1 MDGSLLDDLAVAATP
16 ATIEADVAGWRA
28 RIAPDLP
35 FRRANVAIPPPEAA
49 ADEPACAA
57 AVEQLRAWYQRHDAR
72 LIIQVSSALAGWE
85 RLDALLERAGLEIEA
100 PVHLMVAG
108 ATPTAPANDMASGLP
123 AVAVRQGIDPA
134 WATGPRPAAY
144 ARMLAPMGDRV
155 LTASCAVDGKV
166 AGVGLGV
173 VDRGWLGIFAMA
185 TEPEYR
191 RQGIATAVVR
201 ALRSSAAAMG
211 ADQAYLQVETDNVG
225 AIALYERLGFVRHHG
240 YHYRS
245 EWLDPERG
253 C

>member
-85 RLDALLERAGLEIEA
+85 GLDALLERAGLEIEA

-108 ATPTAPANDMASGLP
+108 ATANANATGLR

-185 TEPEYR
+185 TEPEFR

-201 ALRSSAAAMG
+201 ALRSSAADVG
-211 ADQAYLQVETDNVG
+211 ADQAYLQVETDNAE

-245 EWLDPERG
+245 EGIDPEQG